1 MDPLANAYLKIV
13 NESVAELQSSGTVK
27 TDLKIGQSF
36 GHDDKNATTFQKNTG
51 PEDSEGTE
59 DVENPKE
66 AEGHLTASKQN
77 DGTPK
82 KLNDS
87 VNPFDTL
94 FNKIISEEGIMDFST
109 DTENPEDSTFEP
121 SESEESDEFG
131 ETEGEESEESE
142 DQVSFTLDRE
152 VAEALYSVLGDILGG
167 ESEEEYEGEESEGEE
182 DENAF
187 GDSEEGEE
195 EESQSGAMP
204 FGEATDMS
212 ELSTEKGKTL
222 IGKKKMTVQGAVPV
236 TKKKAVTPSTGKGFS
251 GKLTAHSTS
260 GAISKLQSKK
270 QLVGSVDK
278 VGKSHF
284 DQD

>member
-13 NESVAELQSSGTVK
+13 NESVAELQNSGVVK
-27 TDLKIGQSF
+27 TDLKINSTF
-36 GHDDKNATTFQKNTG
+36 GHNENEKNAKNFFKNSG

-66 AEGHLTASKQN
+66 AEAHLTASCEN

-87 VNPFDTL
+87 VNPFDVL

-121 SESEESDEFG
+121 TENEETDEFG
-131 ETEGEESEESE
+131 ETEEGEGEEEE

-152 VAEALYSVLGDILGG
+152 TAEKLYSVLGEVLGMEE
-167 ESEEEYEGEESEGEE
+167 ESEEEES
-182 DENAF
+182 
-187 GDSEEGEE
+187 SEEEGDDFGSEEMGEE
-195 EESQSGAMP
+195 EGSQEGAMP

-222 IGKKKMTVQGAVPV
+222 IGKKKIVVQGAVPV

-260 GAISKLQSKK
+260 GAVTKLQSKK
-270 QLVGSVDK
+270 QLVGAIDK